1 MSDKITADQIEPQ
14 PQAGDPTLD
23 GWYNTLT
30 GMAQAARDKR
40 ESDHIDFTRLSYQT
54 CMAAYQSSWLAAKIV
69 DKPADDMTREG
80 WDFEVTDKN
89 DLGDELEDYL
99 EDLDAPCRIEQ
110 ALKWQRLFGG
120 ALVLIG
126 ANDGQEDLSKP
137 INEATLQSIDYLNV
151 FDPSEARV
159 VTYQDNPAEECYGE
173 PLMWMIQPT
182 ILGQERPRDDLKP
195 GEAKMMQGNLLIPAM
210 QYIHAS
216 RVYAFPGTVVSRR
229 FLQQTVNPG
238 MNRGWGD
245 GVLARC
251 IKLIRDFEG
260 AWDGAAFQ
268 LREFSQ
274 AIYSIQGLA
283 QSLLADKGAVGNSY
297 IQRRMR
303 SIEMSRSMIRAVMLD
318 KDGESFERAD
328 STLAGVADTLR
339 EFASVLAAAADI
351 PVSILMGTQGG
362 GLGAS
367 GAGSNDIQNWYASIK
382 SRQQKVVKP
391 FLMYLAKLISK
402 CADGPEVPMKPDREG
417 DMQPKGIKVH
427 FRSLYQL
434 TDQELSVMYGQMAL
448 ADQIYQT
455 MGTISNE
462 DIAQARFSGKPPKVF
477 LVADPTELMARE
489 EMAVEAKGA
498 EHETALATAEAAQSN
513 LQEHGQPTPP
523 PPVKAPPK
531 GG

>member
-1 MSDKITADQIEPQ
+1 MNKQIPADQVEPQ
-14 PQAGDPTLD
+14 PQAVDDVVQD
-23 GWYNTLT
+23 GWHNILT
-30 GMAQAARDKR
+30 GMSIAARDKR
-40 ESDHIDFTRLSYQT
+40 ESDRLGFEHLSYTT

-99 EDLDAPCRIEQ
+99 EDLDASCRIEQ

-137 INEATLQSIDYLNV
+137 INEAALQSIDYLNV
-151 FDPSEARV
+151 FDPSEARI
-159 VTYQDNPAEECYGE
+159 VTYQDNPAAADYGE

-182 ILGQERPRDDLKP
+182 ILGQEKPREDRSP
-195 GEAKMMQGNLLIPAM
+195 SEAKAMQGNLLIPAM

-216 RVYAFPGTVVSRR
+216 RVYAFPGVIVSRR
-229 FLQQTVNPG
+229 FLQQTANPG

-283 QSLLADKGAVGNSY
+283 QSMLSDKGTNGNSY

-303 SIEMSRSMIRAVMLD
+303 SIEMSRSLIRAVMLD
-318 KDGESFERAD
+318 KDGESFQRAD
-328 STLAGVADTLR
+328 ATLTGVADTLR
-339 EFASVLAAAADI
+339 EFASVLAAAAGM
-351 PVSILMGTQGG
+351 PTSILMETQGG
-362 GLGAS
+362 GLGSS
-367 GAGSNDIQNWYASIK
+367 GSGQNDVQNWYASVK
-382 SRQQKVVKP
+382 SKQQRTIKP
-391 FLMYLAKLISK
+391 FLMYLAKLVAK
-402 CADGPEVPMKPDREG
+402 CKDGPKVPMKPDREG
-417 DMQPKGIKVH
+417 TPQPKGIKVH

-434 TDQELSVMYGQMAL
+434 TDQEQAVMYGQIAT
-448 ADQIYQT
+448 ADQIYLNA
-455 MGTISNE
+455 GTISNE
-462 DIAQARFSGKPPKVF
+462 DIASARFSGKPPKVF
-477 LVADPTELMARE
+477 LVADQTELQARE
-489 EMAVEAKGA
+489 GMAQEAGAA
-498 EHETALATAEAAQSN
+498 EHTTALATAEATQTN
-513 LQEHGQPTPP
+513 LAEHGQPTPP
-523 PPVKAPPK
+523 APVKPPVK
-531 GG
+531 